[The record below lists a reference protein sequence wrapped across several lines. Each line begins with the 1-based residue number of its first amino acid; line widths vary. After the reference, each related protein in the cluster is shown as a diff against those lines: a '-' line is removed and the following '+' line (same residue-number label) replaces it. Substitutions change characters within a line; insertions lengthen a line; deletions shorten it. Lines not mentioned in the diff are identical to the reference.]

1 MTIKLALS
9 ARATGARGAYL
20 LSVFLAGIRCPNGD
34 MTAWPTALATTMS
47 RLIKRY
53 GRSRFYD
60 PEAARYVTLAEPQEW
75 QTRGLAFT
83 VIDVDTNQE
92 ITKVL
97 FA

>member
-1 MTIKLALS
+1 
-9 ARATGARGAYL
+9 
-20 LSVFLAGIRCPNGD
+20 
-34 MTAWPTALATTMS
+34 MS

-60 PEAARYVTLAEPQEW
+60 PEAARYVTLAELQEW

-83 VIDVDTNQE
+83 VIDVETNQE